1 MRGGSLYISFSN
13 GLLLIK
19 WHLFKRILIRLG
31 SDWHWWVVLC
41 YKGVNLFSSLC
52 AFFRRRRKD
61 LNSLILDIKP
71 LFFPIIL
78 LMDDREQWIIHSRL
92 CSFYHQTETECRLEK
107 DLLAQICLKH
117 QPLGKHRLC
126 LGSQSI
132 SPDHMPETVVDDA
145 HMEESNDTED
155 SSEDRTVFIQ
165 VRMEQVTRELDV
177 LFYTTNKRL
186 KLIVNSGWQHD
197 NKTAMCVFIL

>member
-1 MRGGSLYISFSN
+1 MVLCIFFSAMGYSRLN
-13 GLLLIK
+13 DTYFI
-19 WHLFKRILIRLG
+19 RMLIRLG
-31 SDWHWWVVLC
+31 SDWHWWVVLVVLC
-41 YKGVNLFSSLC
+41 YKGVNLFSFLC
-52 AFFRRRRKD
+52 VFFRTRRKD
-61 LNSLILDIKP
+61 SNSLILEMKP
-71 LFFPIIL
+71 LFFLIIL
-78 LMDDREQWIIHSRL
+78 LMDNQPWIIRSRL

-117 QPLGKHRLC
+117 QPLGKQRLG

-186 KLIVNSGWQHD
+186 KLIVNSG
-197 NKTAMCVFIL
+197 

>member
-1 MRGGSLYISFSN
+1 MVLCIFFSAMGYSRLN
-13 GLLLIK
+13 DTYFI
-19 WHLFKRILIRLG
+19 RMLIRLG
-31 SDWHWWVVLC
+31 SDWHWWVVLVVLC
-41 YKGVNLFSSLC
+41 YKGVNLFSFLC
-52 AFFRRRRKD
+52 VFFRTRRKD
-61 LNSLILDIKP
+61 SNSLILEMKP
-71 LFFPIIL
+71 LFFLIIL
-78 LMDDREQWIIHSRL
+78 LMDNQPWIIRSRL

-186 KLIVNSGWQHD
+186 KLIVNSG
-197 NKTAMCVFIL
+197 

>member
-1 MRGGSLYISFSN
+1 MVLCIFLSAMGYSRLNDTYFI
-13 GLLLIK
+13 
-19 WHLFKRILIRLG
+19 RMLIRLG
-31 SDWHWWVVLC
+31 SDWHWWVVLVVLC

-52 AFFRRRRKD
+52 VLFRTRRKD
-61 LNSLILDIKP
+61 SNSLILEMKP
-71 LFFPIIL
+71 LFFLIIL
-78 LMDDREQWIIHSRL
+78 LIDDQPWIIRSRL

-117 QPLGKHRLC
+117 QPRGKHRLG
-126 LGSQSI
+126 LRSQSI
-132 SPDHMPETVVDDA
+132 SSDHIPETVVDDA

-155 SSEDRTVFIQ
+155 SSEDKTVFIQ

-186 KLIVNSGWQHD
+186 KLIVNSG
-197 NKTAMCVFIL
+197 

>member
-1 MRGGSLYISFSN
+1 MVLCIFFSAMGYSRLN
-13 GLLLIK
+13 DTYFI
-19 WHLFKRILIRLG
+19 RMLIRLG
-31 SDWHWWVVLC
+31 SDWHWWVVLVVLC
-41 YKGVNLFSSLC
+41 YKGVNLFSFLC
-52 AFFRRRRKD
+52 VFFRTRRKD
-61 LNSLILDIKP
+61 SNSLILEIKP
-71 LFFPIIL
+71 FFFLIIL
-78 LMDDREQWIIHSRL
+78 LMDNQPWIIHSRL

-117 QPLGKHRLC
+117 QPLGKQRLG

-186 KLIVNSGWQHD
+186 KLIVNSG
-197 NKTAMCVFIL
+197 